1 MGGGEQIGRNILNFL
16 RSIKVSTPSAS
27 PVFEDEMSKT
37 YYEVFYWANWK
48 NTTCKDNPCFAKRKE
63 DNTVSLCIHW
73 PLVSFSSICKENNLS
88 LPS

>member
-37 YYEVFYWANWK
+37 YYEVFY
-48 NTTCKDNPCFAKRKE
+48 
-63 DNTVSLCIHW
+63 
-73 PLVSFSSICKENNLS
+73 
-88 LPS
+88 